1 MKEEITQIVNQV
13 SNRTISTDEAIED
26 LLRLFDVSRRSS
38 KQINE
43 AAEEYAQNY
52 VCENF
57 QITEPRKYQLR
68 YAFKA
73 GADFVRN
80 GG

>member
-13 SNRTISTDEAIED
+13 SNRTISTDEAIDD
-26 LLRLFDVSRRSS
+26 LLRLFDVTRRSS
-38 KQINE
+38 NE
-43 AAEEYAQNY
+43 IYLAAKEYATKIY
-52 VCENF
+52 SE
-57 QITEPRKYQLR
+57 TDYEDAKYHLK
-68 YAFKA
+68 YAFQA